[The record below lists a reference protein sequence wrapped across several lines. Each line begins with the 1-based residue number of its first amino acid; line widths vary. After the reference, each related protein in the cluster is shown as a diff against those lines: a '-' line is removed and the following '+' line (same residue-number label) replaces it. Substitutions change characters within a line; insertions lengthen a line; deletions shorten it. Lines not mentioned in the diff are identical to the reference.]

1 MSATSA
7 RRPLP
12 ALVFLLV
19 LTVLTAVVW
28 WRVLHRPQESSATGQ
43 TTGPTPVVKCTP
55 GVKSITLP
63 APKAVSVAVYNGSQ
77 RDHLAATVQTELRAR
92 GFTVPSVADA
102 PSVLAGAGQIQYGP
116 AGRPAASLLTYYL
129 PGLKP
134 VLTNTAAK
142 SVKVILG
149 KGFENLAAQTAVTK
163 ALAQVKAC

>member
-43 TTGPTPVVKCTP
+43 TAGPTPVVKCTP
-55 GVKSITLP
+55 GVKSVTLP
-63 APKAVSVAVYNGSQ
+63 TPKAVSVVVYNAAQ
-77 RDHLAATVQTELRAR
+77 RDHLAATVQTELKAR

-102 PSVLAGAGQIQYGP
+102 PNLTGAGQIQYGP
-116 AGRPAASLLTYYL
+116 AGRSGASLLTYYL

-134 VLTNTAAK
+134 VLTKSAAK

-149 KGFENLAAQTAVTK
+149 KGFESLAAQSAVDK